1 VRLGIVLG
9 VLALSVATGCRSRAL
24 APEPAT
30 EFLARH
36 EAAARKATAGP
47 ATVPSDTSEIEA
59 RVLQLRETW
68 EEQLRTETASSA
80 DEFGSPAGRDAV
92 EAARGVDFASSLAE
106 DLTLERMLAGAYVR
120 NPTLAA
126 ARRRLVGSVEQFAQ
140 VTYLD
145 NVLRQYASFLRA
157 SDTRVRPSLPMDSVT
172 KHHPFPGTLELKAA
186 IVSRS
191 VEEAQARYRMALRQ
205 VLAETRSTY
214 AEYVYTVR
222 AIAITEET
230 LRYLEQIEETARGK
244 LAAGTAGKAHVIQV
258 QVQVA
263 QIQNEVITR
272 TRRKDTLRARLS
284 ALLDLPADAA
294 LADPTEPALPRA
306 GASRAALLA
315 RAQRDQPE
323 ILLARARAERM
334 ASMIELAEQG
344 TYPELSAGLSTFED
358 VSLATGGSRKAREP
372 FTTRPKV
379 KPDPFFGSKEAYL
392 RESREGAKA
401 ARDLLRAAEDETA
414 ARVTEASNDLETA
427 RRLHDLYRDVQLAQ
441 ARQAYEDAFSAY
453 GVDRAEFMS
462 VIDALRQW
470 LRFRLDAHGAER
482 DIQRAYARLEHAVG
496 APLAAQ
502 E

>member
-1 VRLGIVLG
+1 VRLATALV
-9 VLALSVATGCRSRAL
+9 VLALSPITGCRGGTL
-24 APEPAT
+24 APEPGA
-30 EFLARH
+30 EFLAGHQAAARQ
-36 EAAARKATAGP
+36 EAAAATA
-47 ATVPSDTSEIEA
+47 PSAASAIEE

-68 EEQLRTETASSA
+68 EEKLRAETASST
-80 DEFGSPAGRDAV
+80 DELASPAGRAAL
-92 EAARGVDFASSLAE
+92 EAARGDDFAASLAE
-106 DLTLERMLAGAYVR
+106 TVTLERALAGAYVR
-120 NPTLAA
+120 NPTLQAS
-126 ARRRLVGSVEQFAQ
+126 RRRLVGSVEQFAQ
-140 VTYLD
+140 VAYLD

-157 SDTRVRPSLPMDSVT
+157 SDTRVRPSLPMDSVS

-191 VEEAQARYRMALRQ
+191 VEEAQARYRVVLRQ
-205 VLAETRSTY
+205 VMADTRSIY
-214 AEYVYTVR
+214 ADFAYAVR
-222 AIAITEET
+222 AISISEET

-263 QIQNEVITR
+263 QIANEVITR
-272 TRRKDTLRARLS
+272 TRRRDTHRARLC
-284 ALLDLPADAA
+284 ALLDLPAETP
-294 LADPTEPALPRA
+294 LADPTPPTLPRLA
-306 GASRAALLA
+306 HSRAELLERA
-315 RAQRDQPE
+315 RSEQPD

-334 ASMIELAEQG
+334 ATMIELAEQG

-358 VSLATGGSRKAREP
+358 PSLATGGSQREREP
-372 FTTRPKV
+372 FSTRPKV
-379 KPDPFFGSKEAYL
+379 RPDPFFGSKEAYL

-401 ARDLLRAAEDETA
+401 ARDLLRAAEDRTA
-414 ARVTEASNDLETA
+414 ARVTEALNELETA
-427 RRLHDLYRDVQLAQ
+427 WRLHDLYRDVQLAQ

-496 APLAAQ
+496 ASLEAQ